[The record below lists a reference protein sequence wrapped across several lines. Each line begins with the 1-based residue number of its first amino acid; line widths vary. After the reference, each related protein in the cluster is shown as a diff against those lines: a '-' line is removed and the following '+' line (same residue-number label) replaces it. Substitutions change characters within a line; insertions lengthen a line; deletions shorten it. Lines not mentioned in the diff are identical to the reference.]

1 MLELSLKTLT
11 ILNIIIGILL
21 IIHIG
26 MTQSTLTELRNKQG
40 PTGDRGD
47 KGNTGPKGSCE
58 NTA

>member
-1 MLELSLKTLT
+1 
-11 ILNIIIGILL
+11 
-21 IIHIG
+21 